1 MKREGSQIALALFIA
16 LTLALPAHAHIG
28 SKDVYQ
34 EVNAGPY
41 KLFVTIRTPNVIPG
55 VATIEVRS
63 SGAPVRSIQITP
75 TPLTGDASKHPPS
88 SDAMR
93 PSADDTA
100 FFTGSLWL
108 MAAGSWQVHFDLD
121 GAAGKASTS
130 VPVPAMPLSILPM
143 QRPLGI
149 ALTVLALILIIGL
162 AGIVAAAVR
171 ESQLEPGFP
180 SSATQRRRALIASA
194 FTLVFTALLFYGGYK
209 WWNVEAAA
217 FAADIYHPLSLSPTL
232 SGNTLDLKIGR
243 HDTDALH
250 SLRARSNN
258 DLLPD
263 HGHVMHLYAI
273 RQPGMDAVFHLHPA
287 LVSAGDL
294 RMSLPSMPPGT
305 YSLYADIVH
314 ANGFPE
320 TLSANL
326 TIPPDLPP
334 APLAPEDASAS
345 PPALS
350 QGELGTAY
358 KLPDGYTMLWERP
371 TELRANT
378 AYAFR
383 FRLLDTAG
391 QPAADVRPYL
401 GMAGHAAFVKTD
413 GTVFAHTHP
422 EGSAAMQ
429 AVILANGAST
439 EMANSGSMGG
449 MDMTGPQSSDG
460 PDAAANAEH
469 IPPTVEFP
477 YGFPTPGR
485 YRIFIQMKHANTV
498 ATGVFDA
505 EVH

>member
-1 MKREGSQIALALFIA
+1 LSFGFVHRPSV
-16 LTLALPAHAHIG
+16 ALPAYAHIG
-28 SKDVYQ
+28 SKDVYE

-75 TPLTGDASKHPPS
+75 TPLTGDAAKHPPS

-93 PSADDTA
+93 PSADDPA

-149 ALTVLALILIIGL
+149 ALAVLALILILGM

-171 ESQLEPGFP
+171 ESRLNPGLP
-180 SSATQRRRALIASA
+180 SSATQRRRALIASVFHA
-194 FTLVFTALLFYGGYK
+194 AFTALLFYGGYK
-209 WWNVEAAA
+209 WWNVEAAGY
-217 FAADIYHPLSLSPTL
+217 AADIYHPLSLSPML

-243 HDTDALH
+243 YDTDALH

-287 LVSAGDL
+287 LISGGDL
-294 RMSLPSMPPGT
+294 RMNLPSMPPGT
-305 YSLYADIVH
+305 YRLYADIVH

-326 TIPPDLPP
+326 TIPPGLPP
-334 APLAPEDASAS
+334 APLAPEDASAA

-350 QGELGTAY
+350 QGELGTVY
-358 KLPDGYTMLWERP
+358 KLPDGYTMIWDRP
-371 TELRANT
+371 TELSANT

-383 FRLLDTAG
+383 FRLVDAAG
-391 QPAADVRPYL
+391 HPAADVRPYL

-429 AVILANGAST
+429 AVMLANGGST
-439 EMANSGSMGG
+439 EMGG
-449 MDMTGPQSSDG
+449 MDMTGPLSSAG
-460 PDAAANAEH
+460 PGKDAAGDH

-477 YGFPTPGR
+477 YGFPSPGPLSHFHPDEAR
-485 YRIFIQMKHANTV
+485 EHR
-498 ATGVFDA
+498 
-505 EVH
+505 